1 MSFKTTG
8 ILALL
13 LCLLGGYIYFFEIR
27 GWESQEEANEMA
39 RRVASL
45 EKGKVARFTLD
56 SQGESIVAVRDG
68 FSWNIISPVETQG
81 DYDMIEGVIHSAGDL
96 EKAGIAADSIQV
108 RQPDFNLA
116 DFGLASPSVRLSFT
130 NDAGKQESLAFGDR
144 SPTGAY
150 FYVKTSED
158 DQIYL
163 VEGRF
168 YFSLGLSLLD
178 VRDKRYVQFD
188 PDRLMGIELV
198 IGDQTMAVQ
207 RDETHWRMTVPVE
220 DGGDDSG
227 IGQFLTQLRD
237 ARVEAF
243 LDGTTLAEAGL
254 DDPWFTVNLYE
265 GSERKLNGVAFGRK
279 SGVREYRKYLA
290 SSLLSPQVFE
300 ADSAFVH
307 SLINS
312 GEAFRTRDVFG
323 FNRHLVDRVEI
334 TFPDSQMAFS
344 KRGPEIW
351 DVTSHPNHL
360 VAGKRVE
367 DFIDEITALRAVN
380 YVAES
385 MDEARKEVFDT
396 NGIHIRLFEK
406 DELLRELVVGA
417 LGKHLYA
424 STNDRIQILEIDQ
437 YFLQRIRDVRISP
450 KPNASE
456 G

>member
-13 LCLLGGYIYFFEIR
+13 LCLLGGYIYLFEIR
-27 GWESQEEANEMA
+27 GWESQEEAAEMA
-39 RRVASL
+39 RRVSSL
-45 EKGKVARFTLD
+45 EKGKMARFTLD
-56 SQGESIVAVRDG
+56 SQGESIVAVREG

-108 RQPDFNLA
+108 RQPDFSLA
-116 DFGLASPSVRLSFT
+116 DFGLASPSVRLSFID
-130 NDAGKQESLAFGDR
+130 DAGKRESLAFGDR

-150 FYVKTSED
+150 FYVKTSAD

-168 YFSLGLSLLD
+168 YFSFGLSFLD
-178 VRDKRYVQFD
+178 LRDKRYVQFD
-188 PDRLMGIELV
+188 PDRLTGIELV
-198 IGDQTMAVQ
+198 TGDQIMAVK
-207 RDETHWRMTVPVE
+207 RDGNHWRMTAPVE
-220 DGGDDSG
+220 DGGDDVG

-243 LDGTTLAEAGL
+243 LDGSTLAEAGL
-254 DDPWFTVNLYE
+254 DDPWFTINLYE

-279 SGVREYRKYLA
+279 SGSREYRKYLA
-290 SSLLSPQVFE
+290 SSFLTPQVFE
-300 ADSAFVH
+300 ADSSFVH
-307 SLINS
+307 ALINS
-312 GEAFRTRDVFG
+312 AETFRTRDVFG

-334 TFPDSQMAFS
+334 AFPDSAMTFGR
-344 KRGPEIW
+344 RGPEIW
-351 DVTSHPNHL
+351 DVISHPNHQIT
-360 VAGKRVE
+360 GKKIE
-367 DFIDEITALRAVN
+367 DFIDEMAALRAVS

-385 MDEARKEVFDT
+385 MDDAHKEAFDT
-396 NGIHIRLFEK
+396 NGIHIRLFGN
-406 DELLRELVVGA
+406 DELVRELVVGA
-417 LGKHLYA
+417 YGKNLYA
-424 STNDRIQILEIDQ
+424 STNDRMQILEIEQ
-437 YFLQRIRDVRISP
+437 YFLQQIRDVRIAP